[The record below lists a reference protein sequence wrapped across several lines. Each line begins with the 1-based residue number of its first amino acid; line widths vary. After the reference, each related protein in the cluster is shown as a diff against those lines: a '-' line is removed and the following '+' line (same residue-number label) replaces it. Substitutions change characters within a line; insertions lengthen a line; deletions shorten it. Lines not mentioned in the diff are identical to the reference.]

1 MKKISTL
8 FLISA
13 FSGIL
18 TLGGYKLFFEKNK
31 QVQDPMLTSSQSNLT
46 SRLVNYAIPAENT
59 DFTVAADATLAAVV
73 HVKNVSVQ
81 EVQDPF
87 SSFFYGGSGTRE
99 LKQVGTGSGVI
110 ISKDGYIITNNHVI
124 DHAKTLEITL
134 NDQRKFTA
142 TLIGADPNTDI
153 ALVKIEATNLP
164 YIPFGN
170 SNNIKVGEWV
180 LAVGNPFN
188 LSSTVTAGIISAK
201 GRNININKNN
211 RAIESFIQTD
221 AVVNPGNSGGA
232 LVNTRGELIGIN
244 SAIESIT
251 GSYMGYSFAVPSN
264 IAKKVIEDMMLFGNV
279 QRAYLGVNVDDLDAD
294 KAKIYEIPNTEG
306 VIIVNVLDESAALK
320 AGLKKDDV
328 IIKMDEVEIK
338 KYADLSG
345 FLGSKRPGDKISVT
359 FIRAGV
365 KKTIPV
371 TLKNRF
377 GKESISKDDY
387 VNYYIGETKVLTA
400 SEKSKF
406 NIDFGV
412 KISKL
417 TNKELIDKGLR
428 NNDIILA
435 VNEVK
440 IFSASELS
448 LLLKNNEN
456 KDYVTLQILNQ
467 QGRIGYVSIRLD

>member
-1 MKKISTL
+1 M
-8 FLISA
+8 
-13 FSGIL
+13 
-18 TLGGYKLFFEKNK
+18 
-31 QVQDPMLTSSQSNLT
+31 
-46 SRLVNYAIPAENT
+46 VNYALPAENT
-59 DFTVAADATLAAVV
+59 DFTIAADATLAAVV

-81 EVQDPF
+81 EVQDPI
-87 SSFFYGGSGTRE
+87 SSFFYGGSSTRE

-124 DHAKTLEITL
+124 ENAKTLEITL
-134 NDQRKFTA
+134 NDKRKYNA
-142 TLIGADPNTDI
+142 TIIGADPNTDI
-153 ALVKIEATNLP
+153 ALVKIDEKDLP

-170 SNNIKVGEWV
+170 SDNVKVGEWV

-264 IAKKVIEDMMLFGNV
+264 IAKKVIEDMMLYGNV
-279 QRAYLGVNVDDLDAD
+279 QRAYLGINVDDLNAD

-306 VIIVNVLDESAALK
+306 VIIVNVLDESAAVT
-320 AGLKKDDV
+320 AGLKKNDV
-328 IIKMDEVEIK
+328 IIKMDDVAIK
-338 KYADLSG
+338 NFADLSG
-345 FLGSKRPGDKISVT
+345 YIGSKRPGDKISIT
-359 FIRAGV
+359 FVRGGIT
-365 KKTIPV
+365 KTIPL

-377 GKESISKDDY
+377 GKETVSKTDY
-387 VNYYIGETKVLTA
+387 VDYYIGETKVLSDTD
-400 SEKSKF
+400 KSKF

-412 KISKL
+412 KIIKL
-417 TNKELIDKGLR
+417 KNKELLAKGLQ

-435 VNEVK
+435 INDVKIYSVNE
-440 IFSASELS
+440 LS
-448 LLLKNNEN
+448 IYLKNNEN
-456 KDYVTLQILNQ
+456 KDYVTLQILNH

>member
-13 FSGIL
+13 FSGII
-18 TLGGYKLFFEKNK
+18 TLGGYKLLFEKSNK
-31 QVQDPMLTSSQSNLT
+31 LQEVITTSQDNLP
-46 SRLVNYAIPAENT
+46 SKMVNYAIPAENT
-59 DFTVAADATLAAVV
+59 DFTIAAEATLAAVV

-110 ISKDGYIITNNHVI
+110 ISNDGYIITNNHVI
-124 DHAKTLEITL
+124 DNAKTLEITL
-134 NDQRKFTA
+134 NDKRKFVA
-142 TLIGADPNTDI
+142 KIIGTDPNTDI
-153 ALVKIEATNLP
+153 ALVKIDTKDLP

-170 SNNIKVGEWV
+170 SDNIKVGEWV

-201 GRNININKNN
+201 GRNININKNT

-279 QRAYLGVNVDDLDAD
+279 QRAYLGVNVDDLDSD
-294 KAKIYEIPNTEG
+294 KAKFYEIPNTEG
-306 VIIVNVLDESAALK
+306 VIVINVLDDSAAQT
-320 AGLKKDDV
+320 AGLKKNDI
-328 IIKMDEVEIK
+328 IIKMNEVAIK

-345 FLGSKRPGDKISVT
+345 FLGTKRPGDKISVT

-365 KKTIPV
+365 SKTIPLS
-371 TLKNRF
+371 LKNKF
-377 GKESISKDDY
+377 GKESVSKNDY
-387 VNYYIGETKVLTA
+387 VNYYIGETKPL
-400 SEKSKF
+400 SRDEKEKYH
-406 NIDFGV
+406 IDFGI
-412 KISKL
+412 KIVNL
-417 TNKELIDKGLR
+417 NNRELIARGVR

-435 VNEVK
+435 INEVK
-440 IFSASELS
+440 IYDSNELS
-448 LLLKNNEN
+448 LYLKNNEN
-456 KDYVTLQILNQ
+456 KNYVTLQILDQ
-467 QGRIGYVSIRLD
+467 QGRIGYVSIVLD

>member
-153 ALVKIEATNLP
+153 ALVKIDATDLP

-170 SNNIKVGEWV
+170 SDNIKVGEWV

>member
-153 ALVKIEATNLP
+153 ALVKIEATDLP

>member
-8 FLISA
+8 FLVSA
-13 FSGIL
+13 FSGII
-18 TLGGYKLFFEKNK
+18 TLGGYKLFFEKSNK
-31 QVQDPMLTSSQSNLT
+31 LNEVTTTSQDNLP
-46 SRLVNYAIPAENT
+46 SKLANYAIPAENT
-59 DFTVAADATLAAVV
+59 DFTIAADATLAAVV

-81 EVQDPF
+81 EIQDPF
-87 SSFFYGGSGTRE
+87 ASFFHGGNNTRE

-124 DHAKTLEITL
+124 DNAKTLEITL
-134 NDQRKFTA
+134 NDQRKFNA
-142 TLIGADPNTDI
+142 TIIGADPNTDI
-153 ALVKIEATNLP
+153 ALVKIDAKDLP

-170 SNNIKVGEWV
+170 SDNIKVGEWV

-279 QRAYLGVNVDDLDAD
+279 QRAYLGVNVDDLDSD
-294 KAKIYEIPNTEG
+294 KAKVYEIPNTEG
-306 VIIVNVLDESAALK
+306 VIVINVLDDSAAQT
-320 AGLKKDDV
+320 AGLKKNDI
-328 IIKMDEVEIK
+328 IIKMDEVIIK

-345 FLGSKRPGDKISVT
+345 FLGTKRPGDKISVT
-359 FIRAGV
+359 FVRAGIS
-365 KKTIPV
+365 KTIPL

-377 GKESISKDDY
+377 GKESVSKTDY
-387 VNYYIGETKVLTA
+387 VNYYIGETKPL
-400 SEKSKF
+400 SGDEKAKYH
-406 NIDFGV
+406 IDFGV
-412 KISKL
+412 KIANL
-417 TNKELIDKGLR
+417 TNRELMARGVR

-435 VNEVK
+435 INEVK
-440 IFSASELS
+440 IYDSNELS
-448 LLLKNNEN
+448 LYLKNNEN
-456 KDYVTLQILNQ
+456 KNYVTLQILDQ
-467 QGRIGYVSIRLD
+467 QGRIGYVSIVLD

>member
-8 FLISA
+8 LLVSA
-13 FSGIL
+13 FSGII
-18 TLGGYKLFFEKNK
+18 TLGGYKLFFEKNNK
-31 QVQDPMLTSSQSNLT
+31 PNEVITTSQDNLP
-46 SRLVNYAIPAENT
+46 SKLVNYAIPAENT
-59 DFTVAADATLAAVV
+59 DFTIAADATLAAVV
-73 HVKNVSVQ
+73 HVKNVSIQ
-81 EVQDPF
+81 EVRDPF
-87 SSFFYGGSGTRE
+87 SSFFYGGNGTRE

-134 NDQRKFTA
+134 NDKRKYNA
-142 TLIGADPNTDI
+142 TIIGADPNTDI
-153 ALVKIEATNLP
+153 ALVKIDENDLP

-170 SNNIKVGEWV
+170 SDNVKVGEWV

-264 IAKKVIEDMMLFGNV
+264 IAKKVIEDMMLYGNV
-279 QRAYLGVNVDDLDAD
+279 QRAYLGVNVDDLNAD

-306 VIIVNVLDESAALK
+306 VIIVNVLDESAAQT
-320 AGLKKDDV
+320 AGLKKNDV
-328 IIKMDEVEIK
+328 IIKMDDVAIK

-345 FLGSKRPGDKISVT
+345 FLGTKRPGDKISVT
-359 FIRAGV
+359 FVRAGV
-365 KKTIPV
+365 SRTIPL

-377 GKESISKDDY
+377 GKESVSKTDY
-387 VNYYIGETKVLTA
+387 VDYYIGETKALSNA
-400 SEKSKF
+400 EKSKF
-406 NIDFGV
+406 NIDFGI
-412 KISKL
+412 KIINLK
-417 TNKELIDKGLR
+417 NKELLAKGLQ

-435 VNEVK
+435 INDVK
-440 IFSASELS
+440 IYTINELS
-448 LLLKNNEN
+448 IYLKNNEN
-456 KDYVTLQILNQ
+456 KDYVTIQILNQ

>member
-1 MKKISTL
+1 
-8 FLISA
+8 
-13 FSGIL
+13 
-18 TLGGYKLFFEKNK
+18 
-31 QVQDPMLTSSQSNLT
+31 
-46 SRLVNYAIPAENT
+46 
-59 DFTVAADATLAAVV
+59 
-73 HVKNVSVQ
+73 
-81 EVQDPF
+81 
-87 SSFFYGGSGTRE
+87 
-99 LKQVGTGSGVI
+99 
-110 ISKDGYIITNNHVI
+110 

-153 ALVKIEATNLP
+153 ALVKIEATDLP

>member
-18 TLGGYKLFFEKNK
+18 TLGGYKLLFEKNK

-81 EVQDPF
+81 EVQDPI
-87 SSFFYGGSGTRE
+87 SSFFYGGSSTRE

-153 ALVKIEATNLP
+153 ALVKIDATDLP

-170 SNNIKVGEWV
+170 SDNIKVGEWV

-345 FLGSKRPGDKISVT
+345 FLGSKRPGDKILVT

-387 VNYYIGETKVLTA
+387 VNYYIGETKALTA

-412 KISKL
+412 KISNL

-440 IFSASELS
+440 VYNASELS

>member
-1 MKKISTL
+1 ML
-8 FLISA
+8 FRS
-13 FSGIL
+13 
-18 TLGGYKLFFEKNK
+18 
-31 QVQDPMLTSSQSNLT
+31 
-46 SRLVNYAIPAENT
+46 
-59 DFTVAADATLAAVV
+59 
-73 HVKNVSVQ
+73 
-81 EVQDPF
+81 
-87 SSFFYGGSGTRE
+87 
-99 LKQVGTGSGVI
+99 
-110 ISKDGYIITNNHVI
+110 
-124 DHAKTLEITL
+124 AKTLEITL

-153 ALVKIEATNLP
+153 ALVKIEATDLP

>member
-1 MKKISTL
+1 MKKIGTL
-8 FLISA
+8 ILASA
-13 FSGIL
+13 LGGAL
-18 TLGGYKLFFEKNK
+18 TLGSYKLFLEKDTAVNATDVVTQTTVK
-31 QVQDPMLTSSQSNLT
+31 SN
-46 SRLVNYAIPAENT
+46 LVNYALPAENT
-59 DFTVAADATLAAVV
+59 DFTIAADATLAAVV

-81 EVQDPF
+81 EVQDPI
-87 SSFFYGGSGTRE
+87 SSFFYGGSSTRE

-124 DHAKTLEITL
+124 ENAKTLEITL
-134 NDQRKFTA
+134 NDKRKYNA
-142 TLIGADPNTDI
+142 TIIGADPNTDI
-153 ALVKIEATNLP
+153 ALVKIDEKDLP

-170 SNNIKVGEWV
+170 SDNVKVGEWV

-264 IAKKVIEDMMLFGNV
+264 IAKKVIEDMMLYGNV
-279 QRAYLGVNVDDLDAD
+279 QRAYLGINVDDLNAD

-306 VIIVNVLDESAALK
+306 VIIVNVLDESAAVT
-320 AGLKKDDV
+320 AGLKKNDV
-328 IIKMDEVEIK
+328 IIKMDDVAIK
-338 KYADLSG
+338 NFADLSG
-345 FLGSKRPGDKISVT
+345 YIGSKRPGDKISIT
-359 FIRAGV
+359 FVRGGIT
-365 KKTIPV
+365 KTIPL

-377 GKESISKDDY
+377 GKETVSKTDY
-387 VNYYIGETKVLTA
+387 VDYYIGETKVLSDTD
-400 SEKSKF
+400 KSKF

-412 KISKL
+412 KIIKL
-417 TNKELIDKGLR
+417 KNKELLAKGLQ

-435 VNEVK
+435 INDVKIYSVNE
-440 IFSASELS
+440 LS
-448 LLLKNNEN
+448 IYLKNNEN
-456 KDYVTLQILNQ
+456 KDYVTLQILNH

>member
-377 GKESISKDDY
+377 GKESVSKDDY

>member
-387 VNYYIGETKVLTA
+387 VNYYIGETKALSA

>member
-1 MKKISTL
+1 
-8 FLISA
+8 
-13 FSGIL
+13 
-18 TLGGYKLFFEKNK
+18 
-31 QVQDPMLTSSQSNLT
+31 
-46 SRLVNYAIPAENT
+46 
-59 DFTVAADATLAAVV
+59 
-73 HVKNVSVQ
+73 
-81 EVQDPF
+81 
-87 SSFFYGGSGTRE
+87 

-467 QGRIGYVSIRLD
+467 QGRIGYVSIRLDWFG

>member
-8 FLISA
+8 ILASA
-13 FSGIL
+13 LGGAL
-18 TLGGYKLFFEKNK
+18 TLGSYKFFLEKDTVVNAADVVTQTTVK
-31 QVQDPMLTSSQSNLT
+31 PN
-46 SRLVNYAIPAENT
+46 LVNYAIPAENT
-59 DFTVAADATLAAVV
+59 DFTMAADATLSAVV
-73 HVKNVSVQ
+73 HVKNVSVK
-81 EVQDPF
+81 EVQDPI
-87 SSFFYGGSGTRE
+87 SSFFYGGSSTRE

-124 DHAKTLEITL
+124 ENAKTLEITL
-134 NDQRKFTA
+134 NDKRKYNA
-142 TLIGADPNTDI
+142 TIIGADPNTDI
-153 ALVKIEATNLP
+153 ALVKIDEKDLP

-170 SNNIKVGEWV
+170 SDNVKVGEWV

-264 IAKKVIEDMMLFGNV
+264 IAKKVIEDMMLYGNV
-279 QRAYLGVNVDDLDAD
+279 QRAYLGINVDDLNAD

-306 VIIVNVLDESAALK
+306 VIIVNVLDESAAVT
-320 AGLKKDDV
+320 AGLKKNDV
-328 IIKMDEVEIK
+328 IIKMDDVAIK
-338 KYADLSG
+338 NFADLSG
-345 FLGSKRPGDKISVT
+345 YIGSKRPGDKISIT
-359 FIRAGV
+359 FVRGGIT
-365 KKTIPV
+365 KTIPL

-377 GKESISKDDY
+377 GKETVSKTDY
-387 VNYYIGETKVLTA
+387 VDYYIGETKVLSDTD
-400 SEKSKF
+400 KSKF

-412 KISKL
+412 KIIKL
-417 TNKELIDKGLR
+417 KNKELLAKGLQ

-435 VNEVK
+435 INDVKIYSVNE
-440 IFSASELS
+440 LS
-448 LLLKNNEN
+448 IYLKNNEN
-456 KDYVTLQILNQ
+456 KDYVTLQILNH